1 LSGSLVWTY
10 GKVPIMTRII
20 TITLLGNL
28 RWNWK
33 ELNALARL
41 SVWLAGKT
49 LLVVSNSFANPL
61 DPSYN
66 SDG

>member
-1 LSGSLVWTY
+1 
-10 GKVPIMTRII
+10 M
-20 TITLLGNL
+20 

-33 ELNALARL
+33 EPNALARL

-49 LLVVSNSFANPL
+49 SRVVSNSFANPL
-61 DPSYN
+61 DPNYS